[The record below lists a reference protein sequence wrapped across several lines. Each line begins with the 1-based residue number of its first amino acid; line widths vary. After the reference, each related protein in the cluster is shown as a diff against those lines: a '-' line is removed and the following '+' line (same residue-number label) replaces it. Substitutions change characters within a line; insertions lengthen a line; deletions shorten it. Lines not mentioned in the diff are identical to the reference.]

1 MPLLS
6 NFVLDSLEADTLDS
20 VTDRGATTTNA
31 ITIGNLTSTG
41 IDDNA
46 TSTAIT
52 IDSSENVGIGTTSP
66 STVLDI
72 EGVWVN
78 NQGLLALNATS
89 GVYSGLTMQHSGT
102 AKGYL
107 YYDNAS
113 QFLDLYSTNDLRLIG
128 GGSERARITSAG
140 KVGIGTTAP
149 GDYHSLSQFVVAQSG
164 DAGITIASGTS
175 NDGRIF
181 FADGTTGSA
190 ESEGTIRYDHS
201 DNSMHFSTTDA
212 VRMSI
217 DNSGNVG
224 IGTSSPT
231 TLLDVRSTTAS
242 LGRFESS
249 YSTLARLYLYGGAS
263 TTQTDI
269 SFFQNNSLSG
279 VMGVNATTGDT
290 FIDSRAD
297 GNTIFYRS
305 GTERMRINTSG
316 ILCIGTTAPIGSS
329 SNTSTNITLSPS
341 YCWFA
346 HNDAVY
352 IQRPNATAGN
362 VLAFYRA
369 SNYCGSVSISSSNTT
384 SFNTSSDERLKENIV
399 DAPAGNIEN
408 IRVRSFDWKSN
419 GAHQTYGM
427 VAQELVNVAPEAVTQ
442 GNTED
447 TMWEVDYSKLVPMM
461 IKEIQDLKAEVA
473 ALKGA

>member
-52 IDSSENVGIGTTSP
+52 IDSSENVGIGAFSP

-128 GGSERARITSAG
+128 GGSERMRIESSG
-140 KVGIGTTAP
+140 NVGIGTSNPSTLLQVVSPNTTAET
-149 GDYHSLSQFVVAQSG
+149 VAAFG
-164 DAGITIASGTS
+164 
-175 NDGRIF
+175 NDSINNGLQIQTNGNLDWGF
-181 FADGTTGSA
+181 NA
-190 ESEGTIRYDHS
+190 I
-201 DNSMHFSTTDA
+201 NSRNLTFSTNQTE
-212 VRMSI
+212 RMRITS
-217 DNSGNVG
+217 DGNVG